1 MGVERQWALVLGSSS
16 GSGLAIARAVA
27 EEPGLNVY
35 GMHRGNHVDGAA
47 EAREHVKRAG
57 RTYDELVA
65 EAGKEEGI
73 GGAIETIGRVIP
85 PGGIRLFVHA
95 IANASIGYLAD
106 GPELLHRKQI
116 EKTFNSMAHSFVYWV
131 RALVRS
137 RLLAPGA
144 QLLALT
150 NAMNDSSLANLAA
163 IAASKAAL
171 ETYVRYLAWE
181 LGPKGYR
188 VNALKFGTAETAAL
202 KWIFPSDVWTEARD
216 VHHRMH
222 PAGRMIELDDV
233 GRFVS
238 VLAGERATWFN
249 GAVID
254 FTGGQ
259 MNSVYQFLMDEVL
272 AAARRNRRS
281 SDET

>member
-1 MGVERQWALVLGSSS
+1 MGVEHPWAIVLGSSS
-16 GSGLAIARAVA
+16 GSGLAIACAVA

-35 GMHRGNHVDGAA
+35 GMHRGNHLDGAA
-47 EAREHVKRAG
+47 AARAQVTRAG

-73 GGAIETIGRVIP
+73 ADAIEAIRRTIP

-95 IANASIGYLAD
+95 IANASIGYLTD
-106 GPELLHRKQI
+106 GPDLLHRKQI
-116 EKTFNSMAHSFVYWV
+116 EKTFNCMAHSYVYWV
-131 RALVRS
+131 RALVHS
-137 RLLAPGA
+137 GLLAPGA

-150 NAMNDSSLANLAA
+150 NAVTDSSLANLAA

-202 KWIFPSDVWTEARD
+202 KWIFPDDVWSEARD
-216 VHHRMH
+216 IHHRMH
-222 PAGRMIELDDV
+222 PAGRMVELGDV

-238 VLAGERATWFN
+238 VLAGERGAWFN

-259 MNSVYQFLMDEVL
+259 MNSVYQVLMDEVL
-272 AAARRNRRS
+272 AAARR
-281 SDET
+281 DVEG